1 MTREQVEN
9 QRVSLINNLIDLTNE
24 ASQVWKF
31 HPENPNFVDPAQ
43 YHLFLV
49 KKIKDIELQ
58 ITTMDLMN
66 EGV

>member
-1 MTREQVEN
+1 MTKEQFEN
-9 QRVSLINNLIDLTNE
+9 QRVSLINNLINLTNE

-31 HPENPNFVDPAQ
+31 HPENPNFVNPAQ
-43 YHLFLV
+43 YHLSLV

-58 ITTMDLMN
+58 IITIDSMN